1 MARKS
6 KAEHLSNSTI
16 LLVDDNPEYLE
27 ATRLLLER
35 EGHQVIPAANGLEA
49 LALLRKQS
57 VDLMLLDYF
66 MPGMTGEEVV
76 LQLRQFNPFV
86 QVILQT
92 GYASERPPRELLRRL
107 DIQGY
112 YDKSEGPDKLLLWTE
127 VGLKIAYS
135 VQLLHKSRQGLR
147 YILAVTP
154 DLHKIQPLDDLLSGI
169 LWQLAGLLGAVNSF
183 LAVLP
188 KGESPA
194 PASPDSFLAMVD
206 EETELIIRAGTGRF
220 AHLFK
225 VDHFVEP
232 ERFALV
238 RKALQRV
245 DRYLDPEKISTVIR
259 ALQRSEV
266 QVVENSTIVPLRV
279 GEVTLGVI
287 YLDRPVQHER
297 DLELLHIFA
306 NQAAVAIHN
315 VQLYEM
321 ATLDP
326 LTGVQIRTFFEQ
338 WLLRELR
345 SAFRSLRPLALLMLD
360 TDGLKQIND
369 TVGHLAGD
377 QVLSILGRVLRQ
389 ATRAGDSL
397 GRYGGDEFA
406 ILLPQTNIEV
416 AEQVGQRILNL
427 LREKTIEGPDGP
439 LTLTASIGL
448 CLLEPQTFRPV
459 DIPRPLPSEY
469 FQVMAQ
475 ALVRQADEALY
486 QAKRTG
492 RNKLF
497 RVAPFDWL
505 PFPSS
510 SNGGSAGEKE

>member
-49 LALLRKQS
+49 LSLLRQQP

-154 DLHKIQPLDDLLSGI
+154 DLHKLQPLDDLLSGI

-188 KGESPA
+188 NEA
-194 PASPDSFLAMVD
+194 PSASPDSFLAIVD

-232 ERFALV
+232 EKFALV
-238 RKALQRV
+238 RKALQRA
-245 DRYLDPEKISTVIR
+245 DRYLDPEKISTVR
-259 ALQRSEV
+259 RVLQRSEV

-279 GEVTLGVI
+279 GEATLGVI

-360 TDGLKQIND
+360 TDRLKEIND

-377 QVLSILGRVLRQ
+377 QALSILGRVLRQ

-406 ILLPQTNIEV
+406 ILLPQTNGEV
-416 AEQVGQRILNL
+416 AEQVGLRILNL
-427 LREKTIEGPDGP
+427 LREKTIDGP
-439 LTLTASIGL
+439 NGPVTLTASIGL
-448 CLLEPQTFRPV
+448 CLLEPQTFRPA

-475 ALVRQADEALY
+475 ALIRHADEALY

-497 RVAPFDWL
+497 RGAPFDWL

-510 SNGGSAGEKE
+510 SNGGAPEAKE

>member
-35 EGHQVIPAANGLEA
+35 EGHQVIPAASGLEA
-49 LALLRKQS
+49 LSLLRKQS

-188 KGESPA
+188 TEEKP
-194 PASPDSFLAMVD
+194 PPTSPDSFLAMVD

-232 ERFALV
+232 EKFALV
-238 RKALQRV
+238 RKALQRA
-245 DRYLDPEKISTVIR
+245 DRYLDADKISSVR
-259 ALQRSEV
+259 RVLQRSEV

-345 SAFRSLRPLALLMLD
+345 SAFRSLRPLAFLMLD
-360 TDGLKQIND
+360 TDKLKEINN

-377 QVLSILGRVLRQ
+377 HFLSILGRVLRQ

-406 ILLPQTNIEV
+406 ILLPQTNVEV
-416 AEQVGQRILNL
+416 AEQVGLRILNL
-427 LREKTIEGPDGP
+427 LREKTIDGP
-439 LTLTASIGL
+439 NGPVTLTASIGL
-448 CLLEPQTFRPV
+448 CILEPQTFRPA

-475 ALVRQADEALY
+475 ALIRHADEALY

-492 RNKLF
+492 KNKLF
-497 RVAPFDWL
+497 RGAPFDWL

-510 SNGGSAGEKE
+510 SNGGTHEERE